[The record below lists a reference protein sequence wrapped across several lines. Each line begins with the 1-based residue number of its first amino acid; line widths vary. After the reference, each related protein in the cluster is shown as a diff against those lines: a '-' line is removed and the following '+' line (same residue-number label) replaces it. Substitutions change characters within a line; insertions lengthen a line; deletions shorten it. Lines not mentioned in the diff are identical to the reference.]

1 MTELLICFGIRRHP
15 NPSLCPVKAIETY
28 IDVSAELGMTLR
40 NGFLFRPTNAQGHV
54 VNKPFTSSSA
64 EARLRLYLKEAGLDK
79 GKTLHSFCS
88 GSAITLALS
97 GSQLADIMDHV
108 GWQSNSM
115 ALYYL
120 KLAQVLRPGGPS
132 DILASQDED
141 SLCLSTNYVDLN
153 SFKNF
158 VSAFPVSSQTNPL
171 KRSSSV

>member
-1 MTELLICFGIRRHP
+1 MPSQGHRNLYRCFCSTRNDFTKWIFVSPHQ
-15 NPSLCPVKAIETY
+15 PSQC
-28 IDVSAELGMTLR
+28 
-40 NGFLFRPTNAQGHV
+40 HV

-64 EARLRLYLKEAGLDK
+64 EARLRLYLKEAGLDE
-79 GKTLHSFCS
+79 GETLHRFRS
-88 GSAITLALS
+88 GSTIISALS

-115 ALYYL
+115 TLYYL

-132 DILASQDED
+132 HVLASQDED

-153 SFKNF
+153 SLKNF
-158 VSAFPVSSQTNPL
+158 VSAFPVSSQANPL